1 MRRTV
6 RLVGVG
12 FAIVVGM
19 ATWANAQSKA
29 SPLEGAWTIQQITY
43 ARPPANPPNKP
54 TGLILFVGN
63 HYSNQHVNDSSR
75 PPFGEGG
82 AAKATADQLRAVWGG
97 VTSNGGTFTVSGN
110 TIRFVATVAK
120 NPAVMAAGAWGES
133 TFTLNGDTLVLTAT
147 RNNNGPEANPQ
158 TLRLTRAK

>member
-1 MRRTV
+1 M
-6 RLVGVG
+6 
-12 FAIVVGM
+12 
-19 ATWANAQSKA
+19 
-29 SPLEGAWTIQQITY
+29 
-43 ARPPANPPNKP
+43 
-54 TGLILFVGN
+54 
-63 HYSNQHVNDSSR
+63 NDSSR

-120 NPAVMAAGAWGES
+120 NPTVMAAGAWGES